1 MELSIGLLQCSHNIV
16 ASFLRNKQSEESKT
30 ESVMSSCPNF
40 RSCAPLCLQ
49 CLIGYTL
56 VLFNVRRSYTKARR
70 QDSLRPSC
78 RLVLQVFKPKLFN
91 YSWKF
96 FILYQRLVHSFQFV
110 LDRSFLLSFNG
121 HKLCLDFYCLWRS
134 NFHLTALINGFSFR
148 EPPASMRR
156 CILYVRGNRKNTF
169 WKLYF

>member
-1 MELSIGLLQCSHNIV
+1 MSHGQDVGQGCSLLKAWLELEFLLPKWYTHLSVGWRASVVCLLLVEGSVSLLMELSIGLLQCSHNIV

-110 LDRSFLLSFNG
+110 LD
-121 HKLCLDFYCLWRS
+121 
-134 NFHLTALINGFSFR
+134 LTF
-148 EPPASMRR
+148 
-156 CILYVRGNRKNTF
+156 
-169 WKLYF
+169 